1 MALLPENIIDRLIQ
15 MERRIQAL
23 STAVNTRPPLN
34 EIRPLPLPPGA
45 PTPTK
50 PVLRVFDGYNHE
62 LFADDI
68 ATGGLARPWLQL
80 MPPVDHLNVAN
91 WPSTTSTA
99 FTAIGRSFNP
109 VWQPKMR
116 LMMYT
121 KVSSGAAGQVKVM
134 VDGQQFGPTVNAGQN
149 FDYTGLLPVDL
160 PTKFGKVMTVEIH
173 AVVTSAGGT
182 VYAQTVSMYGTQT

>member
-1 MALLPENIIDRLIQ
+1 MALLPEDIIDRLIQ

-34 EIRPLPLPPGA
+34 EIRPV
-45 PTPTK
+45 PTASSPATNK

-62 LFADDI
+62 IFADDI

-80 MPPVDHLNVAN
+80 MPPVDHLKEAK

-99 FTAIGRSFNP
+99 FTPIAQSFNP

-116 LMMYT
+116 LAMYT
-121 KVSSGAAGQVKVM
+121 KVSSGATGQVKVM
-134 VDGQQFGPTVNAGQN
+134 VDGQQFGPTVAAGQT
-149 FDYTGLLPVDL
+149 FDHAGLLPVDL
-160 PTKFGKVMTVEIH
+160 ATKFGKVMTVEIH
-173 AVVTSAGGT
+173 AVVTSASGT
-182 VYAQTVSMYGTQT
+182 VYAQPVSMYGTQS